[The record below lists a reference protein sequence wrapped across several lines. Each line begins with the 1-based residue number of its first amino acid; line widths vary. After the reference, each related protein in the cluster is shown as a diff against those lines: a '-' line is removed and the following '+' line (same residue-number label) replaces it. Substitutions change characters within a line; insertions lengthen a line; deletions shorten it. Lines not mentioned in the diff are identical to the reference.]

1 MVRRAYLI
9 VFFFCIFLSFLPFL
23 LRETHFPTDDLGR
36 HITNGR
42 VFLEGNTHILFQNVY
57 SYTHTEYPFLNHH
70 WLTGVVYAILDR
82 QWGLPSLYLLNSVL
96 LLCSYLFTMLHV
108 RTKSDRILT
117 LLFSIPIFMLFS
129 YRPTIRPEVFGYFFL
144 AYMTFRW
151 SLVRKE
157 QYWSWTESIFY
168 SILMILWVNLHIS
181 FILGVFVLSMMM
193 IDHRENLRNNKSHL
207 LRFLLPMMVTILN
220 PSTLLGMI
228 YPLKMFFNYGYPIAE
243 NMTPFFMM
251 QVQFDLRLFFAILL
265 LIVAVVCLFFTAFQK
280 NVARLSDWITVCTAS
295 IFLFFSVRYLPVFAI
310 LALPILAGWISRI
323 PRIRFFAQQ
332 MRSFPYVFYAI
343 CMVVVMLFTTAIGF
357 GVVSPSV
364 AWWHVNLQ
372 QNPDQFVCINT
383 FLEHHRT
390 GAIFNDFDVGGFLDY
405 TIFPEHRVFVDNR
418 PDAFTARF
426 FTEEYIPMQ
435 ENEEKWAQALEKYRF
450 QTIIFSTNDMTP
462 WARTFLF
469 HRLQDPE
476 WEVLC
481 SDQHLTIFL
490 RSAEK

>member
-295 IFLFFSVRYLPVFAI
+295 RFCDSCSANSCRMDLSYSSYSFFCSTDAIFSV
-310 LALPILAGWISRI
+310 
-323 PRIRFFAQQ
+323 
-332 MRSFPYVFYAI
+332 
-343 CMVVVMLFTTAIGF
+343 C
-357 GVVSPSV
+357 
-364 AWWHVNLQ
+364 
-372 QNPDQFVCINT
+372 
-383 FLEHHRT
+383 
-390 GAIFNDFDVGGFLDY
+390 
-405 TIFPEHRVFVDNR
+405 
-418 PDAFTARF
+418 
-426 FTEEYIPMQ
+426 
-435 ENEEKWAQALEKYRF
+435 
-450 QTIIFSTNDMTP
+450 
-462 WARTFLF
+462 
-469 HRLQDPE
+469 
-476 WEVLC
+476 
-481 SDQHLTIFL
+481 FL
-490 RSAEK
+490 RDLHGGGNAVYHCDWVWGGVPLRRVVACESATKSGPICLYKHVFRTPSHWSDF